1 MKVEFTVDECHQMF
15 EAVIENLTKENFSS
29 EDNYSLENWRTNE
42 MKPGSLLMNNLAEK
56 INNPLARSR
65 SAELTSFFTRTLKC
79 FLIQKALYP
88 SPPTKGIKRL

>member
-42 MKPGSLLMNNLAEK
+42 MKPGSLLMNNL
-56 INNPLARSR
+56 IIS
-65 SAELTSFFTRTLKC
+65 
-79 FLIQKALYP
+79 
-88 SPPTKGIKRL
+88 